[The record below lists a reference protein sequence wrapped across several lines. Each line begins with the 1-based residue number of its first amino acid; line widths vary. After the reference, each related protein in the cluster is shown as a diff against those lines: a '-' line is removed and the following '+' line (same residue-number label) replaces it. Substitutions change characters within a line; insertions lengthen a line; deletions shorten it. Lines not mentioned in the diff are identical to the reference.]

1 MYSLQKTKELHK
13 IQAYFLE
20 NKVKMIDGESD
31 DEINDKDEHKS
42 SNEIVD
48 FEAIGRKTASK
59 FSGANLAFNECGEF
73 NKHLDDQQMIKYF

>member
-1 MYSLQKTKELHK
+1 
-13 IQAYFLE
+13 
-20 NKVKMIDGESD
+20 MIDGESD

-73 NKHLDDQQMIKYF
+73 NKHLDD